1 MAASNYLEFSPL
13 RIITYV
19 FSFVQRLLFC
29 QYQRAFALARSVLNN
44 CLDIPLHNN
53 EDLSFPSN
61 FLKKWSGSVSS
72 KSETSQLPIS
82 QDECEETPIFTENS
96 KSEAYE
102 VKKVGESEVTE
113 ESENHVA
120 FKINDI
126 EQGSSKKEKQHTPMN
141 EKPRRVSEGKTREYM
156 AGTQVGLEE
165 YNRVNREYFYKKYY
179 SGVEVD
185 DYSFVHSSAKL
196 VYSKSL
202 FIPGAYLWKSSK
214 VRASKR
220 KAPMFKPTE
229 LSTIFENLAY

>member
-1 MAASNYLEFSPL
+1 MTATNYLEFSPL

-19 FSFVQRLLFC
+19 FTFVQRLLFC
-29 QYQRAFALARSVLNN
+29 QYQRAFALVRSVLNN
-44 CLDIPLHNN
+44 CLDIPLHNS
-53 EDLSFPSN
+53 EELSLPSN
-61 FLKKWSGSVSS
+61 FLKKRSGSVSS

-102 VKKVGESEVTE
+102 VKKVGESETTE
-113 ESENHVA
+113 KSENHVA

-126 EQGSSKKEKQHTPMN
+126 EQGSSKKEKKPHVH
-141 EKPRRVSEGKTREYM
+141 EKPRRVSDSKPREYM

-185 DYSFVHSSAKL
+185 DYSFVHSSAKS

>member
-1 MAASNYLEFSPL
+1 MATINYLEFSPL

-29 QYQRAFALARSVLNN
+29 QYQRAFALARSVINN
-44 CLDIPLHNN
+44 CLDIPLHNT
-53 EDLSFPSN
+53 EDLSFSSK
-61 FLKKWSGSVSS
+61 FLKKHFGSVSS

-102 VKKVGESEVTE
+102 VKKVGNSEVSE
-113 ESENHVA
+113 ESENHIA

-126 EQGSSKKEKQHTPMN
+126 EQGSSKKEKQTSMN

-156 AGTQVGLEE
+156 AGTQVGLDD

-179 SGVEVD
+179 SEMEVD

>member
-1 MAASNYLEFSPL
+1 MTASNYLESSPL

-19 FSFVQRLLFC
+19 FSFVERLLFC
-29 QYQRAFALARSVLNN
+29 QYQRALALARSVLNN

-53 EDLSFPSN
+53 EKLSFTSN
-61 FLKKWSGSVSS
+61 FVKKHFGSVSS

-96 KSEAYE
+96 KCEAYE
-102 VKKVGESEVTE
+102 VKKVGDSEVTE
-113 ESENHVA
+113 ESENHVS

-126 EQGSSKKEKQHTPMN
+126 EQGSSKKEKQTSMN
-141 EKPRRVSEGKTREYM
+141 EKPRRVSDAKTREYM
-156 AGTQVGLEE
+156 AGTQVGLDG
-165 YNRVNREYFYKKYY
+165 YNRVNSEYFYKKYY
-179 SGVEVD
+179 SGMEVD
-185 DYSFVHSSAKL
+185 DYSFVHSSANL

-202 FIPGAYLWKSSK
+202 FIQGAYLKKSSK

>member
-1 MAASNYLEFSPL
+1 L
-13 RIITYV
+13 
-19 FSFVQRLLFC
+19 
-29 QYQRAFALARSVLNN
+29 ALTRSVLNN
-44 CLDIPLHNN
+44 CLDIPLHNS
-53 EDLSFPSN
+53 EELSFSSK
-61 FLKKWSGSVSS
+61 FLKKLSGSVSS

-82 QDECEETPIFTENS
+82 QDECEETPIFSENS

-102 VKKVGESEVTE
+102 VKKVGETETTE
-113 ESENHVA
+113 ESENHVS
-120 FKINDI
+120 FKINDV
-126 EQGSSKKEKQHTPMN
+126 EQESSKREKQTQLN
-141 EKPRRVSEGKTREYM
+141 EKPRRVSDSKTREYM
-156 AGTQVGLEE
+156 AGTQVGLDE

-202 FIPGAYLWKSSK
+202 FVPGAYLWKSSK